1 MKVWTNTHS
10 IFQQIST
17 SALVLCLASVIIGTW
32 LRLFL
37 FLFLTFTAC
46 FYIEKSQKLPVLPYI
61 NKTMTFI
68 TFIRTQPQPTYQ
80 LRTLKTSNSCPLN
93 FTSIMQWYRTQDYPS
108 EHDRVCM
115 KLENQV
121 RKLRKVNFVNHR
133 NSQFPNFN

>member
-46 FYIEKSQKLPVLPYI
+46 FYIEKSHKLPVFPYI

-93 FTSIMQWYRTQDYPS
+93 STTTCLYMWSLHGSDFYKYNAMIQNTRLSQWTWNS
-108 EHDRVCM
+108 MHEI
-115 KLENQV
+115 
-121 RKLRKVNFVNHR
+121 RKSSKKA
-133 NSQFPNFN
+133 